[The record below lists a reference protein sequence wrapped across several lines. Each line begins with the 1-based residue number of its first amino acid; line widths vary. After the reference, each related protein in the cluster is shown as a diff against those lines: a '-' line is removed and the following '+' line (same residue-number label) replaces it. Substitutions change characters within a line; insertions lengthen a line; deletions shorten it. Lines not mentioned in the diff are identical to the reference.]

1 MDIDPNKF
9 IDPVIEYGPKVI
21 GVLVALVLALMI
33 AGWTERVV
41 RVALERRS
49 FDATLTR
56 FFAKLARYFILIAA
70 VLGCLGVFGIQTASF
85 AAVLAAAGFAIALAF
100 QGTLGN
106 FAAGVMLLVFRP
118 FKVGDYVEVN
128 GETGTCEHIDLFTC
142 EFRTLDNRRLI
153 VPNGSVFGNTI
164 TNYTGYEVRRV
175 DIDVGAEYSADVDA
189 TRAALEKAA
198 AKVEGKLTDP
208 PPQVFLKGLGDS
220 SIDWQVRVWCK
231 TPDYWDVWQATVRA
245 TKLAL
250 DEAGIGIPFP
260 AAGRALRRGCRQS
273 VVQLVCGSFSLAH

>member
-260 AAGRALRRGCRQS
+260 QRDVHFDEAVVKALS
-273 VVQLVCGSFSLAH
+273 N

>member
-1 MDIDPNKF
+1 MDIDPNRF

-41 RVALERRS
+41 RAALERRS

-164 TNYTGYEVRRV
+164 TNYTGYDVRRV

-189 TRAALEKAA
+189 TRAALEKAT
-198 AKVEGKLTDP
+198 AKVEGMLADP

-260 AAGRALRRGCRQS
+260 QQDVHFDEAVVKALS
-273 VVQLVCGSFSLAH
+273 N

>member
-21 GVLVALVLALMI
+21 GVLLALVLALMI
-33 AGWTERVV
+33 AGWTERMV
-41 RVALERRS
+41 RITLERRN

-85 AAVLAAAGFAIALAF
+85 AAVLAAAGFAIGLAF

-142 EFRTLDNRRLI
+142 EFRTLDNRKLI

-164 TNYTGYEVRRV
+164 TNYAGYEMRRV

-198 AKVEGKLTDP
+198 ARVEGRLADP

-260 AAGRALRRGCRQS
+260 QRDVHFDEAVVKALS
-273 VVQLVCGSFSLAH
+273 N